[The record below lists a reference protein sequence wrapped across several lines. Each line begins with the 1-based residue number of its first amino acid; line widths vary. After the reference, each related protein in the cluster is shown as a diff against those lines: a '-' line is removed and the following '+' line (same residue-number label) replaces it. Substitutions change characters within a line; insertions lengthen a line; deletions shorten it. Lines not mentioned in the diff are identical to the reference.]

1 MAGAAVP
8 TPRFLADVYEAASEC
23 NKCSLCQATC
33 PAYVVN
39 PVEWETARGRIALI
53 RDAIEGKLELS
64 DIADGPLSS
73 CLTCDNCVAACAPRV
88 PTGHIVSRARQE
100 LHAQEGYPWGQSFA
114 LRSVLPRP
122 GALRALHGFARFTQR
137 TGLYSLARRIGLLSW
152 LGTVGA
158 LAEPVR
164 GTVALLVC
172 CLSNLTVPE
181 STEATLRVL
190 LGSGYAVE
198 VPVIGCSGL
207 PARTLGDRDA
217 MIDMAVRNSAAMA
230 PLDVDAYIGDTA
242 SCTEH
247 YREYGS
253 IAGDDRQVGA
263 RARDIARHTA
273 LASAFLDRNGVRGE
287 LGPLRWRV
295 TIDEPCALP
304 IDGPERGAMR
314 RLLEQIPHLDI
325 VPLNERA
332 MCCGGAGTYFARQPE
347 RSEEI
352 LRRKFENIRAS
363 GAEIVVTENVSCLL
377 QLRAGAARYAPEVR
391 VMHVMEVMLA
401 SMQGAERRR
410 AVLAG

>member
-1 MAGAAVP
+1 
-8 TPRFLADVYEAASEC
+8 
-23 NKCSLCQATC
+23 
-33 PAYVVN
+33 VVN

-53 RDAIEGKLELS
+53 RDAMEGRLELK
-64 DIADGPLSS
+64 DIAEGPLSS

-114 LRSVLPRP
+114 LRTVLPRP
-122 GALRALHGFARFTQR
+122 GALRALHGFARFTKR
-137 TGLYSLARRIGLLSW
+137 TGLYGLASRIGLLSW
-152 LGTVGA
+152 MGTLGA
-158 LAEPVR
+158 LAEQSGPPPDKTVYQMLADLPPVMEPVR
-164 GTVALLVC
+164 GSVAVLVC

-181 STEATLRVL
+181 ATDATIRVL
-190 LGSGYAVE
+190 LASGYDVQ
-198 VPVIGCSGL
+198 VPQLGCSGL

-217 MIDMAVRNSAAMA
+217 MIDMAVRNSGTMA
-230 PLDVDAYIGDTA
+230 NLDVDAYIGDSA

-263 RARDIARHTA
+263 RARDVAHHTA
-273 LASAFLDRNGVRGE
+273 LASDFLDRNGVRGD

-295 TIDEPCALP
+295 AIDEPCALP
-304 IDGPERGAMR
+304 IDGPERGAMG
-314 RLLEQIPHLDI
+314 RLLEKIPYLEI

-332 MCCGGAGTYFARQPE
+332 MCCGGAGSYFAREPE
-347 RSEEI
+347 RSEAI
-352 LRRKFENIRAS
+352 LRRKFDNIRAS

-377 QLRAGAARYAPEVR
+377 QLRAGAARYAPDVK
-391 VMHVMEVMLA
+391 VMHIMEVLLA